1 MGEIYLF
8 GAAITLV
15 LLLYAAENLQ
25 KLPPVTR
32 DLIGEHIG
40 AGTPTLLAKTIVLA
54 LLWPVAL
61 PAVALDIW
69 VARRG

>member
-8 GAAITLV
+8 GAAITLA
-15 LLLYAAENLQ
+15 LLLYAADNLQ

-40 AGTPTLLAKTIVLA
+40 ADTPTLLAKTIVLA
-54 LLWPVAL
+54 LGWPLAL
-61 PAVALDIW
+61 AIVLIGVWAS
-69 VARRG
+69 RRG